1 MKHLFKITLI
11 TILSFSIL
19 GCSDEQEAIEEQSLN
34 LEELNSKIDTAFGAK
49 ITKIESNNYQIDF
62 ENGKIAYISL
72 NESGKSKITGTV
84 FGGKSY
90 SFDNTV
96 FDPDNAPLAFS
107 PIEYDSTALR
117 SPCDEHPGGEEF
129 KVCFKREWSEF
140 CDGLVGCLAQATNPV
155 YIAAVIAGHCVACGE
170 DE

>member
-1 MKHLFKITLI
+1 MRL
-11 TILSFSIL
+11 
-19 GCSDEQEAIEEQSLN
+19 C
-34 LEELNSKIDTAFGAK
+34 
-49 ITKIESNNYQIDF
+49 F
-62 ENGKIAYISL
+62 EG
-72 NESGKSKITGTV
+72 
-84 FGGKSY
+84 SY
-90 SFDNTV
+90 DYFNTV
-96 FDPDNAPLAFS
+96 FDQDNEPLAFS
-107 PIEYDSTALR
+107 PIEYDSTAFR